1 MKNKNGIETSAL
13 ETILKAK
20 LRMSILLFVFYILC
34 LIGAYLTFPFIGFT
48 SSCQNVAYGLM
59 AGAPFMIILIIS
71 IVSIRRELSS
81 IASTKN

>member
-13 ETILKAK
+13 EAILKAK
-20 LRMSILLFVFYILC
+20 LHMSFLLFVFYIIS

-48 SSCQNVAYGLM
+48 SSCQNVVYGLI
-59 AGAPFMIILIIS
+59 AGAPFLIILIIS

-81 IASTKN
+81 LATTKN